1 MRPAFD
7 DVLRV
12 PVAAGHVV
20 VHHRAAPGRPAALLT
35 HGTGFCA
42 ATWTGVIEQLAG
54 RFDLFAVDRRG
65 HGTSSA
71 PADAYDFTD
80 FADDAVR
87 VIDALGL
94 QDAFA
99 IGHSAGATDLLLA
112 AASRPA
118 AFRRMFVME
127 PTAMDPAEPGVRAHL
142 APAHAETL
150 DAFARRRAT
159 FPSRAAVAE
168 RYEGRGVFAGWQPGV
183 LAAFVEAGFAE
194 VADGSVTLRCTPVN
208 EVAMLRSI
216 FAAME
221 GTYRTGEGANPFSS
235 LGLVHCPVT
244 VATTEHSQD
253 IYKDMAAVA
262 ARLLP
267 DVTQV
272 HFDGLGHVAPMV
284 DPVRVADEVIRCW
297 QG

>member
-99 IGHSAGATDLLLA
+99 I
-112 AASRPA
+112 
-118 AFRRMFVME
+118 
-127 PTAMDPAEPGVRAHL
+127 RAH
-142 APAHAETL
+142 
-150 DAFARRRAT
+150 
-159 FPSRAAVAE
+159 V
-168 RYEGRGVFAGWQPGV
+168 
-183 LAAFVEAGFAE
+183 
-194 VADGSVTLRCTPVN
+194 
-208 EVAMLRSI
+208 
-216 FAAME
+216 
-221 GTYRTGEGANPFSS
+221 
-235 LGLVHCPVT
+235 
-244 VATTEHSQD
+244 
-253 IYKDMAAVA
+253 
-262 ARLLP
+262 
-267 DVTQV
+267 
-272 HFDGLGHVAPMV
+272 
-284 DPVRVADEVIRCW
+284 
-297 QG
+297 

>member
-87 VIDALGL
+87 VIDVLGL
-94 QDAFA
+94 QDAVA

-127 PTAMDPAEPGVRAHL
+127 PTVMDPAEPGVRAHL

-168 RYEGRGVFAGWQPGV
+168 RYEGRGAFAGWQPRV
-183 LAAFVEAGFAE
+183 LAAFVEAGFAD